1 MTRPL
6 PPAAADQPEASPR
19 APRGQTSAAGHTAGI
34 QKRAGVLLAVK
45 QDRQHGL
52 KVALVRWDGNTTA
65 TRISPKYIE
74 PEGSRT

>member
-1 MTRPL
+1 
-6 PPAAADQPEASPR
+6 
-19 APRGQTSAAGHTAGI
+19 
-34 QKRAGVLLAVK
+34 VLLAVK